1 MWFFT
6 PKTRH
11 LMRENTVAQQVQ
23 QTSLRNFDHLK
34 NEF

>member
-1 MWFFT
+1 
-6 PKTRH
+6 
-11 LMRENTVAQQVQ
+11 MRENTVAQQVQ